1 MRGTS
6 MSKEKGK
13 KKEKK
18 KVISESVCRKVRRND
33 GYKMKFMSEYTFRN
47 FYEVIE
53 SRYPKR
59 VMYRVFRTEESITFS
74 QFAHYVRSASTY
86 LLKLGFNKG
95 DKIAIMAESCPNW
108 MVAYVALTSVG
119 MVAVPI
125 LPDFSLLETDGI
137 LKHSEAKGIF
147 VNQKQYAKIKSS
159 IEENALELF
168 RIEDLF
174 HIPKNIVIESD
185 KAFSLTPGISL
196 TNMKAEPALL
206 DANKP
211 KEEDLASIIYTSG
224 TTGSSKGV
232 MLTHFN
238 ILRCAD
244 LNTDVY
250 VKVKPGYKALS
261 ILPMSH
267 VYEFTIGQIL
277 PLLQGVEITFLGK
290 PPAVS
295 ILLPA
300 LSEVRPH
307 IMLTVPLLIEKVY
320 RSAVA
325 PVLNGNEKIKKL
337 IKYPII
343 GSFVYQVIGRK
354 ILSTFGH
361 RLKFFGIGGAP
372 LDSEVEYFLY
382 RASFPYAIGYG
393 LTETSPLIAGC
404 GPKKSMHKLS
414 FVGKVVEDDS
424 VILDDKNSEGV
435 GEILVKGPNVMQGY
449 YLRDDLN
456 SEVFTEDGYFRTGDL
471 GYMDKKGFLSIKG
484 RCKTMILG
492 PAGENIY
499 PEPIENLINAQEFV
513 EESLVVPSKGGLLA
527 LIKIDIE
534 LMSKKLKIDIDT
546 ARKEAE
552 KYVKE
557 IRKTVNAQLSAYSR
571 INETELQK
579 EPFERTPTQK
589 IKRFLYPKKKK
600 DGKKE

>member
-1 MRGTS
+1 
-6 MSKEKGK
+6 MSKK

-18 KVISESVCRKVRRND
+18 KVISAKVCRKVRRED
-33 GYKMKFMSEYTFRN
+33 GYRMKFMSEYTFRN

-53 SRYPKR
+53 SRFSKR
-59 VMYRVFRTEESITFS
+59 MMYSVFRSDESLTYG
-74 QFAHYVRSASTY
+74 QFAHNVRAAATY
-86 LLKLGFNKG
+86 LLKMGLKKG
-95 DKIAIMAESCPNW
+95 DKVAIMAESCPNW
-108 MVAYVALTSVG
+108 MVAYVALTSVSI
-119 MVAVPI
+119 VAVPI
-125 LPDFSLLETDGI
+125 LPDFSLLEADGI
-137 LKHSEAKGIF
+137 LKHSQAKAVF
-147 VNQKQYAKIKSS
+147 LNQKQYAKIKSS
-159 IEENALELF
+159 VEENDLELF

-174 HIPKNIVIESD
+174 HIPKNIVIED
-185 KAFSLTPGISL
+185 EKHFTLTPGISIIN
-196 TNMKAEPALL
+196 TKIEQGVL
-206 DANKP
+206 DQNKP
-211 KEEDLASIIYTSG
+211 KEDDLASIIYTSG

-250 VKVKPGYKALS
+250 VKVNPGDKALS

-267 VYEFTIGQIL
+267 VYEFTIGQVL

-320 RSAVA
+320 RSAVV
-325 PVLNGNEKIKKL
+325 PVITGNEKIKKL
-337 IKYPII
+337 LKYPVL
-343 GSFVYQVIGRK
+343 GSFVYKVIGRK

-382 RASFPYAIGYG
+382 RAAFPYAIGYG

-414 FVGKVVEDDS
+414 FVGKVVEDDD

-456 SEVFTEDGYFRTGDL
+456 SEVFTSDGYFRTGDL
-471 GYMDKKGFLSIKG
+471 GYKDKKGFLSIKG

-513 EESLVVPSKGGLLA
+513 EESLVVPSNGGLLA

-534 LMSKKLKIDIDT
+534 LMSKKLKIDIDS

-571 INETELQK
+571 ISETELQK

-600 DGKKE
+600 EGKKD